1 MNNNMSAVQTTT
13 QVKSLSGTAPTKPA
27 NNSAAKQLQQQQP
40 QPPAYTAKQQPYAS
54 PSVRKHEEFKNQLVH
69 DVFGRDNKGRVPMEK
84 VTMLIWQFR
93 DDPAVVQFMAQF
105 VARFSG
111 SRSTYDGIEF
121 YLPQIAHMII
131 HLEADWDEAILERFA
146 LVIAQQSQHFALQL
160 TWILEGAIEDYQPET
175 VEGKPNPGYNQ
186 LFYQRCIT
194 LLSNI
199 ERCVVYGSPRSM
211 ELQRMYEKGD
221 ITRDEYEQMKL
232 VDRFNNAKQITTHGA
247 NFRNLM
253 QRMKDT
259 KISMPELKLE
269 RKKGKEKENATSATA
284 TDPTPAPSDP
294 GSPSMTATSN
304 DKGKQ
309 ISKYGGTLL
318 YKRPVRTACYKPK
331 RWKSR
336 YFEIE
341 ERMLYCYNF
350 QPKYGGQLRRAMP
363 LEGATV
369 EVFEGKYPFMFV
381 VKNHHFEYII
391 RAKSEKEMLLWMK
404 LLRGESEANALI
416 PHILSTDE
424 MFKEKEEKGDDETK
438 RSSPNTL
445 TPSQEARYEFFR
457 NERDFVAAVCD
468 VAEVLR
474 FREPSDR
481 KKVAPGLVSDIKLP
495 PCGYVPLCKSTD
507 IWRRVDSVM
516 ASETRVFNTN
526 ERCPM
531 IYYFIAKRGEPVG
544 STLEPRNPNLDVAE
558 YLHTLFKVPDLEN
571 RRLTS
576 IGEHVDELQLGDSG
590 DDSDDKDKGEVKV
603 EDPDEDY
610 DEFEL
615 TMEDPTENR
624 NSVWSE
630 ESKTSKSF
638 LSSSMK
644 GMKGN
649 QQFREFMQESFA
661 KLPSKIATRMSR
673 PDSRPQGRKGRVS
686 YLDRNSAP
694 LVNVP
699 IIDTPIVENVN
710 EDDHESAADSLSL
723 DGQSIISAGTGSIV
737 FGDTIKQFEHHD
749 GVNKESLDRAKAV
762 VCGGES
768 WAEQSAR
775 MLQSGKK
782 EGEEKDESTLLEIV
796 TMMAKSNDDLRQ
808 EVFVMQMIHYFES
821 VFAKANVPVWLKTY
835 RILSTSKSTG
845 MLEFLTDA
853 TSIDSL
859 YKSDKFPKTGGLRA
873 YFEQVYGPPTSK
885 DFLAAQRNF
894 IRSLAGYSLV
904 AYLLG
909 LKDRHN
915 GNIMIDTRGHI
926 IHIDFGFAFGMAPGH
941 EWSFERAPFKLTQD
955 YIDVMGGPYSE
966 GFKEFQKLFVD
977 GLKAARSNSLN
988 ALGLVEIMMYKS
1000 NYPCFS
1006 GPRYGGGVALKR
1018 FEKRLLLDVPQN
1030 KVEMKA
1036 RKLIKSSMDHA
1047 GTKLYDIFQYHSN
1060 GYAY

>member
-1 MNNNMSAVQTTT
+1 MTAVQTTT
-13 QVKSLSGTAPTKPA
+13 PKSAGTTPTKSA
-27 NNSAAKQLQQQQP
+27 SNNSAA
-40 QPPAYTAKQQPYAS
+40 AAKQQPAQPHAS
-54 PSVRKHEEFKNQLVH
+54 SRKHEEFKNQLVH

-175 VEGKPNPGYNQ
+175 VEGKRNPGYNQ
-186 LFYQRCIT
+186 LFYHRCIT

-221 ITRDEYEQMKL
+221 ITRDEYEQMKM

-253 QRMKDT
+253 QRMKET
-259 KISMPELKLE
+259 KISMPDLK
-269 RKKGKEKENATSATA
+269 KKGKEKENGTAATA
-284 TDPTPAPSDP
+284 PTSAPSDP
-294 GSPSMTATSN
+294 GSPTAVTTIVN
-304 DKGKQ
+304 EKKQ

-318 YKRPVRTACYKPK
+318 YKRRSRTSFYKQK
-331 RWKSR
+331 RWKRR

-341 ERMLYCYNF
+341 ERMLYCYNV
-350 QPKYGGQLRRAMP
+350 QPKRGGKLRRAMP

-391 RAKSEKEMLLWMK
+391 RAKGENDMKLWIR

-416 PHILSTDE
+416 PHMLSTDE
-424 MFKEKEEKGDDETK
+424 IFQEKNGKGEDETK
-438 RSSPNTL
+438 RASPNKL
-445 TPSQEARYEFFR
+445 TPSQAARFEFFR

-481 KKVAPGLVSDIKLP
+481 KKVAPGLVSDIKFP

-544 STLEPRNPNLDVAE
+544 STLEPRNLNLDVAE

-576 IGEHVDELQLGDSG
+576 IGEHADELQLGESG

-603 EDPDEDY
+603 EDQDEGY

-615 TMEDPTENR
+615 TMEDPTEHR

-630 ESKTSKSF
+630 DSKSSKSF
-638 LSSSMK
+638 LSASMK

-649 QQFREFMQESFA
+649 QQLREFMQESIA
-661 KLPSKIATRMSR
+661 KLPTKIATRITSTDGR
-673 PDSRPQGRKGRVS
+673 RQGKKGRKS
-686 YLDRNSAP
+686 YLDRNSGP
-694 LVNVP
+694 LLNVP
-699 IIDTPIVENVN
+699 IIDTPIVESSH
-710 EDDHESAADSLSL
+710 DDDSAADSLSL

-737 FGDTIKQFEHHD
+737 FGDTIKKFEHHD
-749 GVNKESLDRAKAV
+749 GINKESLDRAKAV

-775 MLQSGKK
+775 MLQSVKK
-782 EGEEKDESTLLEIV
+782 EGEDQDEATLHEIV

-821 VFAKANVPVWLKTY
+821 VFAKANIPVWLKTY

-859 YKSDKFPKTGGLRA
+859 YKSDKFPKVGGLRA
-873 YFEQVYGPPTSK
+873 YFEQVYGSSTSK
-885 DFLAAQRNF
+885 CFLAAQRNF

-941 EWSFERAPFKLTQD
+941 EWSMERAPFKLTKD
-955 YIDVMGGPYSE
+955 YIDVMGGPNSE

-1006 GPRYGGGVALKR
+1006 GTRYGGGVSLKR
-1018 FEKRLLLDVPQN
+1018 FEKRLLLDVPDD
-1030 KVEMKA
+1030 KVEIKA
-1036 RKLIKSSMDHA
+1036 RKLIKKSIDHK
-1047 GTKLYDIFQYHSN
+1047 GTKLYDVFQFYSN

>member
-1 MNNNMSAVQTTT
+1 
-13 QVKSLSGTAPTKPA
+13 
-27 NNSAAKQLQQQQP
+27 
-40 QPPAYTAKQQPYAS
+40 
-54 PSVRKHEEFKNQLVH
+54 
-69 DVFGRDNKGRVPMEK
+69 
-84 VTMLIWQFR
+84 
-93 DDPAVVQFMAQF
+93 
-105 VARFSG
+105 
-111 SRSTYDGIEF
+111 
-121 YLPQIAHMII
+121 MII

-175 VEGKPNPGYNQ
+175 VEGKPNPGYNR
-186 LFYQRCIT
+186 LYYHRCIT

-232 VDRFNNAKQITTHGA
+232 EDRLNNAKQITTHGA

-253 QRMKDT
+253 QRMRDT
-259 KISMPELKLE
+259 KISIPELKLE
-269 RKKGKEKENATSATA
+269 RKKGKEKDSGTAATTTTA
-284 TDPTPAPSDP
+284 APLEL
-294 GSPSMTATSN
+294 GSPSKLAATSN
-304 DKGKQ
+304 EKGKQ

-318 YKRPVRTACYKPK
+318 YKRRTRTAMYKLK
-331 RWKSR
+331 RWKPR
-336 YFEIE
+336 YFEVE

-350 QPKYGGQLRRAMP
+350 KPAAGGQLRRAMP
-363 LEGATV
+363 LEGAIV
-369 EVFEGKYPFMFV
+369 KQVEGKYPFMFV
-381 VKNHHFEYII
+381 VKNHHFEYFI
-391 RAKSEKEMLLWMK
+391 RAKSEKNMMLWIK

-424 MFKEKEEKGDDETK
+424 IEKKAQGVTETK
-438 RSSPNTL
+438 KSTSNTL
-445 TPSQEARYEFFR
+445 TPSQKARYEFFR

-481 KKVAPGLVSDIKLP
+481 KKVAPGLVSEIKLP

-507 IWRRVDSVM
+507 IWRRVDSVV
-516 ASETRVFNTN
+516 AKETRVFNTN

-531 IYYFIAKRGEPVG
+531 IYYFIAKRGEAVG

-571 RRLTS
+571 RRLAS
-576 IGEHVDELQLGDSG
+576 IGEHSEELQLGDSG
-590 DDSDDKDKGEVKV
+590 YDF
-603 EDPDEDY
+603 DERNNVNVAVQDENY

-615 TMEDPTENR
+615 TMEDPTEHR

-630 ESKTSKSF
+630 DTKSSKSF
-638 LSSSMK
+638 RPSSMK
-644 GMKGN
+644 GIRGN

-661 KLPSKIATRMSR
+661 KIPAKISSR
-673 PDSRPQGRKGRVS
+673 LSRQEGRPQGWKGRMS
-686 YLDRNSAP
+686 YLDRNAAP
-694 LVNVP
+694 LLNVP
-699 IIDTPIVENVN
+699 IIETPVLDIAN
-710 EDDHESAADSLSL
+710 DDDSASDSLSL
-723 DGQSIISAGTGSIV
+723 DGQSIISASTGSIV
-737 FGDTIKQFEHHD
+737 FGDTIKQFEQHD
-749 GVNKESLDRAKAV
+749 GINKESLDRAKAV

-775 MLQSGKK
+775 MLQSFKNA
-782 EGEEKDESTLLEIV
+782 EEKKDESTLHEIV
-796 TMMAKSNDDLRQ
+796 SMMAKSNDDLRQ

-821 VFAKANVPVWLKTY
+821 VFAKANIPVWLKTY

-859 YKSDKFPKTGGLRA
+859 YKSDKFPKVGGLRA
-873 YFEQVYGPPTSK
+873 YFEQVYGKPTSK
-885 DFLAAQRNF
+885 CFLAAQRNF

-941 EWSFERAPFKLTQD
+941 EWSMERAPFKLTKD

-1006 GPRYGGGVALKR
+1006 GPRYGGGVSLKR
-1018 FEKRLLLDVPQN
+1018 FEKRLMLDIPDN
-1030 KVEMKA
+1030 KVEAKA
-1036 RKLIKSSMDHA
+1036 RKLITASMDHK
-1047 GTKLYDIFQYHSN
+1047 GTKAYDIFQYHSN